1 MKITLGAALLL
12 LAACTTTAESEPPA
26 AASGEPAA
34 GQDCNAEGLHDLVG
48 RPATAELGAEALQ
61 RSHARTL
68 RWIRPNSMIT
78 MDYSVQRLNIN
89 LDAQDRAES
98 FTCG

>member
-1 MKITLGAALLL
+1 MKRITAAVLIL
-12 LAACTTTAESEPPA
+12 LAACASTTEGEPPA
-26 AASGEPAA
+26 GGPAEPAA
-34 GQDCNAEGLHDLVG
+34 GQECNADGLQDLVG

-68 RWIRPNSMIT
+68 RWVRPNSVIT
-78 MDYSVQRLNIN
+78 MDYSAQRLNIN
-89 LDAQDRAES
+89 LDAQDRVER